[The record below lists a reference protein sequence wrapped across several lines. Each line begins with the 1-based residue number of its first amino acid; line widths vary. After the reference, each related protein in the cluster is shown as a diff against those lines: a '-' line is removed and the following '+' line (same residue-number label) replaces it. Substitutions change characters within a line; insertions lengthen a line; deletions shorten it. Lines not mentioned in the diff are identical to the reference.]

1 MTTLGFERWFR
12 SLGIDEFGVDDVGSR
27 PLFVGPSPERAEA
40 AMRAIGVSGVDAA
53 FELRESTMYA
63 WFQRLDGKH
72 TAARIPAESAAK
84 IYAGGTTVYLT
95 KIAKFH
101 EFEREA
107 TNHFGLPPNAAALE
121 LFCNRPSAVT
131 TTHFDTVDVTTI
143 QLQGRKTW
151 RIAPN
156 EFAPGPKQPWG
167 VLEKVPPSLRIY
179 ADGVTPKEMPDGALE
194 FTLDPGAVLHV
205 PRGYWHSTFS
215 DRDSMSLHLQCIS
228 PSRLDAVLAVVRNEL
243 VRDLYW
249 RENAYRPELD
259 DTALATLRAAIG
271 RLDPRDLGVAAVD
284 DAPVDLN
291 EPLERAGQAALGIAS
306 DDGTTARIEVTTYRG
321 HGNRTTTLD
330 LSSEFVPACR
340 WVNALATGTAFD
352 AGDLLRAA
360 PGLTKQGAQ
369 ELARTLVRTQ
379 LARR

>member
-1 MTTLGFERWFR
+1 MTTLGFEHWFR
-12 SLGIDEFGVDDVGSR
+12 SLGIEDFGAGEVGR
-27 PLFVGPSPERAEA
+27 EPLFVPASQERADA
-40 AMRAIGVSGVDAA
+40 AMRAIGVNSVEDV
-53 FELRESTMYA
+53 FQLSDSTMYA

-72 TAARIPAESAAK
+72 TAAKIPAESAAK

-95 KIAKFH
+95 EIAKFH
-101 EFEREA
+101 QLELEA
-107 TNHFGLPPNAAALE
+107 TAYFGLPSNAAKVE

-143 QLQGRKTW
+143 QLRGRKTW

-167 VLEKVPPSLRIY
+167 VGEKVPASLRMY
-179 ADGVTPKEMPDGALE
+179 AEGVTPKEMPDGALE

-215 DRDSMSLHLQCIS
+215 DRDSMSLHLQCVS

-243 VRDLYW
+243 ARDLYW

-259 DTALATLRAAIG
+259 EQALQVLRTAIG
-271 RLDPRDLGVAAVD
+271 RLDPRDLGRTPVD
-284 DAPVDLN
+284 DGPVDLN
-291 EPLERAGQAALGIAS
+291 EPLERAGQAALGIAA
-306 DDGTTARIEVTTYRG
+306 DDGKTARIEVTTYRG
-321 HGNRTTTLD
+321 HGNRTTTLN

-340 WVNALATGTAFD
+340 WVNALATGAAFD

-360 PGLTKQGAQ
+360 PGLSKQSAQ